1 MGNMSVAI
9 KKFLSNKNTVT
20 VLGVVI
26 GIIVLY
32 VGYNIRVNNK
42 LNPIAVPY
50 ATKTIKP
57 RTKIDS
63 EMIGIMNV
71 PRDMIRGDVITDQA
85 QVVGKYVINDSV
97 VPEGSLFYTR
107 CVVPKDQLPDSVLL
121 EYPEGYSLYNMQV
134 TMESTYS
141 NMIMPQN
148 YIDVY
153 VKITNNIDKDATS
166 PIEDKIMVGK
176 LLQNVKV
183 LAVRDASGADVFED
197 LEDKKT
203 PSLIIFAIPEE
214 YHILLRKAEY
224 LNTYS
229 AELIPVPTNASLQAN
244 PDEVSISS
252 NEIKDFINRVT
263 VWTEST
269 VTQTQ

>member
-20 VLGVVI
+20 VLGVVL

-32 VGYNIRVNNK
+32 VGYNLRVNSK
-42 LNPIAVPY
+42 LSPVAIPY
-50 ATKTIKP
+50 AKQTIKP
-57 RTKIDS
+57 KTKITSD
-63 EMIGIMNV
+63 MVGIMNV

-121 EYPEGYSLYNMQV
+121 EYPEGYTLYNMQV

-141 NMIMPQN
+141 NMILPKN
-148 YIDVY
+148 YMDVY

-166 PIEDKIMVGK
+166 PIEDRIMVGK

-183 LAVRDASGADVFED
+183 LAVKDANGDDVFED
-197 LEDKKT
+197 LDEKKT
-203 PSLIIFAIPEE
+203 PALIIFAIPEE

-224 LNTYS
+224 LNNYS
-229 AELIPVPTNASLQAN
+229 AELIPVPTNASLQSN

-252 NEIKDFINRVT
+252 TEIKDFINRVT
-263 VWTEST
+263 VWTET
-269 VTQTQ
+269 TTQ